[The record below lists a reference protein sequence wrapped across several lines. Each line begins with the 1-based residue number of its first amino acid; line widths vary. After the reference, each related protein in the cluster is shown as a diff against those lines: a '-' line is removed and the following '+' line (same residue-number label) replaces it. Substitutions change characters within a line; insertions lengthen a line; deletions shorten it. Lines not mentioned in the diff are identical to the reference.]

1 MLCLPSV
8 LCWGWWRMVW
18 TSIDSPML
26 RQRGSPELSSELLS
40 GQFLRPRSVFA
51 ELNHFSSRTVCC
63 SSQAYVKSRCG
74 LLTRVSQYLIFSYKG
89 SLLKMWPFSWLCF
102 PNGLKG
108 NEALLLRAELGLWL
122 PFHLSE
128 RGNFAMVIL
137 ISLKLLSIL
146 QSSGT
151 SKSVAFPDLAFGV
164 K

>member
-1 MLCLPSV
+1 MCA
-8 LCWGWWRMVW
+8 
-18 TSIDSPML
+18 
-26 RQRGSPELSSELLS
+26 LL
-40 GQFLRPRSVFA
+40 GVVENGYLDINLLLHAKAKRVPRVVFKAAQWPLLRPRSVFA

-63 SSQAYVKSRCG
+63 SFQAYMKSQCG
-74 LLTRVSQYLIFSYKG
+74 LLTRASQYLIFSYKG

-102 PNGLKG
+102 PNGLKAD
-108 NEALLLRAELGLWL
+108 EALLLRAELGLWL

-151 SKSVAFPDLAFGV
+151 SKSVAFPDLAFGL